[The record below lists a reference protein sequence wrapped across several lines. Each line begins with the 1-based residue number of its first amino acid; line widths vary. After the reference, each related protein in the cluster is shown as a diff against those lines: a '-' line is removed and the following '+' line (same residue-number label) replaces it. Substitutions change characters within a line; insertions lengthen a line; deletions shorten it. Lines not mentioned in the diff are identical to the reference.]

1 MTGLLVDRFHGID
14 GLDAP
19 RGVTTS
25 RIVDYGKNVLLAFA
39 ARQGYIP
46 HQPRSIEGRLPETV
60 HGRSEAWRPAAR
72 LVTLAPGGPGPRP
85 PGTTTRPRG
94 ARCTDPEEM
103 PEMEARAPAQNRHG
117 GAPRGARLPLETQ
130 GASQAPGVPRHE
142 HAGVP
147 RHGTPRLSALR
158 HPSGWRKE
166 SCKPRAQGVAGTQG
180 VCE

>member
-1 MTGLLVDRFHGID
+1 MGGAR
-14 GLDAP
+14 
-19 RGVTTS
+19 RGV
-25 RIVDYGKNVLLAFA
+25 
-39 ARQGYIP
+39 
-46 HQPRSIEGRLPETV
+46 PRR
-60 HGRSEAWRPAAR
+60 R
-72 LVTLAPGGPGPRP
+72 LVTAAPGGPGPRP
-85 PGTTTRPRG
+85 PGTTTRPRA

-147 RHGTPRLSALR
+147 RHGAPRLSALR

-166 SCKPRAQGVAGTQG
+166 SCKPRAQSASRERGRMRVTNGEEKRRFVKTNPMTLSG
-180 VCE
+180 KLVKTNPTP